1 MKKISQLNSLTRQ
14 MERARGGGMSNRS
27 EMLERAIVGE
37 RRQAGELQVSFL
49 ERLKFLEV
57 KSKSNLINSES
68 KKEGLHYEQKK
79 YFKHLMSNFY
89 VHAELQN
96 QYAYKLL
103 RDTLRLPQLAPSQDH
118 SISLKDVKET
128 KEIKEHT
135 MKEPLVNI
143 KDQ

>member
-1 MKKISQLNSLTRQ
+1 
-14 MERARGGGMSNRS
+14 MSNRS
-27 EMLERAIVGE
+27 EMLERAMVGE

-68 KKEGLHYEQKK
+68 KKEGLHYEHKK

-103 RDTLRLPQLAPSQDH
+103 RDTLRLPQLPTQDH
-118 SISLKDVKET
+118 SSIKDAKET
-128 KEIKEHT
+128 KEIKDHT
-135 MKEPLVNI
+135 SM
-143 KDQ
+143 KDQPTNTKDH